1 MDNKKIKKLYERIKK
16 GENIKEIEGKRVQVY
31 AYTYIYLH
39 KRYTK
44 EMIKCLSIWNNIPIT
59 EQKEVEKLIK
69 EVMICYKIISKILL
83 VILKKKL

>member
-1 MDNKKIKKLYERIKK
+1 MDDKKIKKLYNRIKK

-44 EMIKCLSIWNNIPIT
+44 EMVKALKIWTNLT
-59 EQKEVEKLIK
+59 LEEQKEVESLVK
-69 EVMICYKIISKILL
+69 EVIK
-83 VILKKKL
+83 

>member
-1 MDNKKIKKLYERIKK
+1 MDDKKIKKLYDRIRK

-44 EMIKCLSIWNNIPIT
+44 EMIKCLKIWSTIPIT
-59 EQKEVEKLIK
+59 EQKEVESLVK
-69 EVMICYKIISKILL
+69 EVTK
-83 VILKKKL
+83 

>member
-1 MDNKKIKKLYERIKK
+1 MEDKKIKKLYDRIRK

-44 EMIKCLSIWNNIPIT
+44 EMIKCLSVWSNIPIT
-59 EQKEVEKLIK
+59 EQKAIEKLIK
-69 EVMICYKIISKILL
+69 EVIK
-83 VILKKKL
+83 

>member
-1 MDNKKIKKLYERIKK
+1 MDDKKIKKLYDRIKK

-44 EMIKCLSIWNNIPIT
+44 EMVKCLKIWSNIPIT
-59 EQKEVEKLIK
+59 EQKKVESLVK
-69 EVMICYKIISKILL
+69 EVMK
-83 VILKKKL
+83 

>member
-1 MDNKKIKKLYERIKK
+1 MDDKKIKKLYDRIKK

-59 EQKEVEKLIK
+59 EQKEVESLVK
-69 EVMICYKIISKILL
+69 EVIK
-83 VILKKKL
+83 

>member
-1 MDNKKIKKLYERIKK
+1 MDDKKIKKLYERIKK

-59 EQKEVEKLIK
+59 EQKEVESLVK
-69 EVMICYKIISKILL
+69 EVIK
-83 VILKKKL
+83 

>member
-1 MDNKKIKKLYERIKK
+1 MNDKKIKKLYDRIKR

-44 EMIKCLSIWNNIPIT
+44 EMINCLKIWTNIPIT
-59 EQKEVEKLIK
+59 EQKAIEKLIE
-69 EVMICYKIISKILL
+69 EVIENE
-83 VILKKKL
+83 

>member
-1 MDNKKIKKLYERIKK
+1 MDNKKIKKLYDRIRK

-59 EQKEVEKLIK
+59 EQKGVESLVK
-69 EVMICYKIISKILL
+69 EVIK
-83 VILKKKL
+83 

>member
-1 MDNKKIKKLYERIKK
+1 MNDKKIKKLYERIKK

-59 EQKEVEKLIK
+59 EQKKVENLVK
-69 EVMICYKIISKILL
+69 EVIG
-83 VILKKKL
+83 

>member
-1 MDNKKIKKLYERIKK
+1 MNDKKIKKLYDRIKK

-59 EQKEVEKLIK
+59 EQKKIEKLIE
-69 EVMICYKIISKILL
+69 EVIK
-83 VILKKKL
+83 

>member
-1 MDNKKIKKLYERIKK
+1 MEDKKIKKLYERIKK

-44 EMIKCLSIWNNIPIT
+44 EMINCLKIWTNIPIT
-59 EQKEVEKLIK
+59 EQKKIEKLIE
-69 EVMICYKIISKILL
+69 EVIR
-83 VILKKKL
+83 

>member
-1 MDNKKIKKLYERIKK
+1 MDDKKIKKLYDRIKR

-44 EMIKCLSIWNNIPIT
+44 EMVKCLSIWSTIPIT
-59 EQKEVEKLIK
+59 EQKAIESLIK
-69 EVMICYKIISKILL
+69 EVIKN
-83 VILKKKL
+83 V

>member
-44 EMIKCLSIWNNIPIT
+44 EMVKALKIWTNLT
-59 EQKEVEKLIK
+59 LEEQKEVESLVK
-69 EVMICYKIISKILL
+69 EVIQ
-83 VILKKKL
+83 

>member
-1 MDNKKIKKLYERIKK
+1 MSDRNQKLKKLYDRIKR

-44 EMIKCLSIWNNIPIT
+44 EMVKCLSIWSTIPIA
-59 EQKEVEKLIK
+59 EQDEVERLIK
-69 EVMICYKIISKILL
+69 EVIR
-83 VILKKKL
+83 

>member
-1 MDNKKIKKLYERIKK
+1 MNDKKIKKLYDRIKR

-59 EQKEVEKLIK
+59 EQNKIESLVKEVIK
-69 EVMICYKIISKILL
+69 
-83 VILKKKL
+83 